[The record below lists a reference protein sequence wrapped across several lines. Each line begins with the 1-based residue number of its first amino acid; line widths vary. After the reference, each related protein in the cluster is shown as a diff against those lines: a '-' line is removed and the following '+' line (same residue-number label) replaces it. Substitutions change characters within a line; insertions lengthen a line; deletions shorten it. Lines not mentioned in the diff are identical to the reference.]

1 MKLPLFYGRFPH
13 FPHYFPHFP
22 YIIGYAR
29 LAKLL
34 YETLLFGCKL
44 NIILN
49 GKWTSFRWC
58 GWHLKSDLMQDV
70 RAWGWRAAIKPES
83 DAGHTSLRLADND
96 KISRKGHRTALRCCR
111 CPFYFAKEMMP
122 TRPWF
127 FHEWVSIVLLIKI
140 FRQAV
145 IQNHRVLRFD
155 MYTLFFQERSRTLV
169 CTVVT
174 AAFFKSRA
182 A

>member
-1 MKLPLFYGRFPH
+1 MHGKKNAHSSEEFSGEWAVLYNGVLYMSLATFSIEVAIFEMKLPLFYGRFPH

-58 GWHLKSDLMQDV
+58 G
-70 RAWGWRAAIKPES
+70 
-83 DAGHTSLRLADND
+83 
-96 KISRKGHRTALRCCR
+96 
-111 CPFYFAKEMMP
+111 
-122 TRPWF
+122 
-127 FHEWVSIVLLIKI
+127 
-140 FRQAV
+140 
-145 IQNHRVLRFD
+145 
-155 MYTLFFQERSRTLV
+155 
-169 CTVVT
+169 
-174 AAFFKSRA
+174 
-182 A
+182 

>member
-70 RAWGWRAAIKPES
+70 RAWGWRAAIKSVTRDIEQHYGVVGVPFILLLSSSPLNSQKYPPTSGAES
-83 DAGHTSLRLADND
+83 PWWAGILRFRSIRVNLFGLWFSLNPRFDSTIGWCRTSLLLQC
-96 KISRKGHRTALRCCR
+96 HR
-111 CPFYFAKEMMP
+111 
-122 TRPWF
+122 
-127 FHEWVSIVLLIKI
+127 
-140 FRQAV
+140 
-145 IQNHRVLRFD
+145 
-155 MYTLFFQERSRTLV
+155 
-169 CTVVT
+169 
-174 AAFFKSRA
+174 
-182 A
+182 

>member
-70 RAWGWRAAIKPES
+70 RAWGWRAAIKPER
-83 DAGHTSLRLADND
+83 DAGHRGLRLADND
-96 KISRKGHRTALRCCR
+96 KISRKGHRTAPRCCR
-111 CPFYFAKEMMP
+111 CPFYIAINLSYMAHHRITKGCPP
-122 TRPWF
+122 TDGTEFPW
-127 FHEWVSIVLLIKI
+127 WAGI
-140 FRQAV
+140 
-145 IQNHRVLRFD
+145 LRF
-155 MYTLFFQERSRTLV
+155 YV
-169 CTVVT
+169 N
-174 AAFFKSRA
+174 
-182 A
+182 

>member
-58 GWHLKSDLMQDV
+58 GWHLKSDLIQDV
-70 RAWGWRAAIKPES
+70 RAWGWRAAIKSVARDIGQHHGVVDVPFICKE
-83 DAGHTSLRLADND
+83 ND
-96 KISRKGHRTALRCCR
+96 THPPMVFPWVSGHRFVNRDFSASGHIESPYPAFQYVHALSSGAFENVGLHSSHGRFLQKQNNTESHIQHCR
-111 CPFYFAKEMMP
+111 REIPG
-122 TRPWF
+122 
-127 FHEWVSIVLLIKI
+127 
-140 FRQAV
+140 
-145 IQNHRVLRFD
+145 
-155 MYTLFFQERSRTLV
+155 
-169 CTVVT
+169 
-174 AAFFKSRA
+174 
-182 A
+182 

>member
-1 MKLPLFYGRFPH
+1 MKLPLFYGKFPH

-34 YETLLFGCKL
+34 YRALLFGCKL

-83 DAGHTSLRLADND
+83 DAGHRSLRLAGND
-96 KISRKGHRTALRCCR
+96 KISHKGHRTALRCCR
-111 CPFYFAKEMMP
+111 CPFYIATHLSYMAHRQITKNA
-122 TRPWF
+122 RPPMKMNLHGERAF
-127 FHEWVSIVLLIKI
+127 CVFVRFEWIYSACGYRL
-140 FRQAV
+140 
-145 IQNHRVLRFD
+145 NP
-155 MYTLFFQERSRTLV
+155 
-169 CTVVT
+169 
-174 AAFFKSRA
+174 
-182 A
+182 

>member
-1 MKLPLFYGRFPH
+1 MVVLICLLLHFILMLPLFRELATFSIEVAIFEMKLPLFYGRFPH

-58 GWHLKSDLMQDV
+58 GWHLKSDLIQDV
-70 RAWGWRAAIKPES
+70 RAWGWRAAIKSES
-83 DAGHTSLRLADND
+83 DAGHRSLRLADND
-96 KISRKGHRTALRCCR
+96 KISHKGHRTALRCCR
-111 CPFYFAKEMMP
+111 CPFY
-122 TRPWF
+122 T
-127 FHEWVSIVLLIKI
+127 VG
-140 FRQAV
+140 
-145 IQNHRVLRFD
+145 IQF
-155 MYTLFFQERSRTLV
+155 TT
-169 CTVVT
+169 
-174 AAFFKSRA
+174 K
-182 A
+182 